1 VILPSKRL
9 RIDLSIL
16 GSGGE
21 ILQHLNEPKQ
31 VSRVWDEIK
40 KMEIEKSTD
49 SKITYDWFILSLD
62 FLFLLGII
70 EIDDGIIKKVKP

>member
-1 VILPSKRL
+1 MILPSKRL

-16 GSGGE
+16 GSGCE
-21 ILQHLNEPKQ
+21 ILMHLNEPKP

-40 KMEIEKSTD
+40 KTEIEKSND
-49 SKITYDWFILSLD
+49 SKITYDWFVLSLD
-62 FLFLLGII
+62 FLYLLGVI

>member
-1 VILPSKRL
+1 MILPSKRL

-21 ILQHLNEPKQ
+21 ILTHLSEPKQ
-31 VSRVWDEIK
+31 VSRIWDEIK
-40 KMEIEKSTD
+40 KTEIEKSTD

-62 FLFLLGII
+62 FLYLLGVI
-70 EIDDGIIKKVKP
+70 EIDDGVIIKK